1 MHFLRRYILIPITFL
16 LFLSAVLSY
25 FLAAYVDYRVA
36 IGFFFTAALFIF
48 LLKVHLPMQKIIHEM
63 KCLLTG
69 KTYRRIMTTKKNEIG
84 VLAHFFNEITRN
96 LENISS
102 DVKSHQRIS
111 KELNNAQNIQAELL
125 PKNIPDLPGLEIV
138 ARTRPSSEIGGD
150 AFGYF
155 SKQDRTLFYIGD
167 ATGHGIP
174 SALIMIMVDV
184 LLTTFVDLH
193 DNTIDIMR
201 NLNKY
206 LKPHLQ
212 TSMFMTLILL
222 DWNQK
227 EKKMKWVGAGHEYLI
242 IYNSNNE
249 ELKSIP
255 SGGIAMGMLPD
266 NSALLKEQEV
276 EMKENDFLVLFSDGI
291 VEAKNVMGE
300 RYDLKRLEEV
310 IKKNA
315 NKDMSSE
322 KLFEKIALDV
332 SRFME
337 GHVQEDDMTLI
348 VIKRTE
354 QKKTVEN
361 QSPTW

>member
-1 MHFLRRYILIPITFL
+1 M
-16 LFLSAVLSY
+16 AE
-25 FLAAYVDYRVA
+25 YVDYRAA
-36 IGFFFTAALFIF
+36 IGFFFIAAFFIF
-48 LLKVHLPMQKIIHEM
+48 LIKLHIPMQKIIHEM

-69 KTYRRIMTTKKNEIG
+69 KSYRRIMTTKRNEIG

-111 KELNNAQNIQAELL
+111 KELNNAQNIQADLL
-125 PKNIPDLPGLEIV
+125 PKTIPDIPGLEVI

-155 SKQDRTLFYIGD
+155 SKENRTLFYIGD

-174 SALIMIMVDV
+174 SALVMIMVDV

-193 DNTIDIMR
+193 NGSIDIMK

-212 TSMFMTLILL
+212 TSMFMTLLL
-222 DWNQK
+222 VDWNQK
-227 EKKMKWVGAGHEYLI
+227 DKKMKWVGAGHEYLI
-242 IYNSNNE
+242 AYNSSTE
-249 ELKSIP
+249 AIISIP
-255 SGGIAMGMLPD
+255 SGGIALGMLAD
-266 NSALLKEQEV
+266 NSAQLKEQEID
-276 EMKENDFLVLFSDGI
+276 MNENDFLILFTDGI

-300 RYDLKRLEEV
+300 RYDLKGLENI

-315 NKDMSSE
+315 NRDMSAE

-348 VIKRTE
+348 VIKRKE
-354 QKKTVEN
+354 QAKAAAEN
-361 QSPTW
+361 KSTIW